1 MLALKI
7 KEMRKQ
13 FLNIGGCLSEL
24 LTVCRIMNILPFQL
38 ATFIGKLKNKSFYGK
53 ENVRSG
59 A

>member
-1 MLALKI
+1 
-7 KEMRKQ
+7 MRKQ

-24 LTVCRIMNILPFQL
+24 LTVRRIMNLLPFQL
-38 ATFIGKLKNKSFYGK
+38 ATFIGKLTDKSVYGK